1 MRCLLDDGYFFVA
14 LAPVRERVAKRL
26 VLVVVLL
33 LTLDV
38 AVHNDVAVSTHDGTR
53 LEANWADCKVWSH
66 VVASRDLVWHHI
78 LVVLRVWVCSEVHQE
93 LSHILSATHGCEVK
107 RSVALFIRYVR
118 LGSILEKQ
126 LQDLVLAI
134 VPSSL
139 EQGRSFVLIHLIDI
153 SMCDDEPFAD
163 VFVLLHASQCE
174 RTLSS
179 VGHDSRIGSELEQK
193 ANDVQMVVDRGF
205 HQAGQTQVV
214 HNVDIKDAVRILP
227 FLDSPVIK

>member
-1 MRCLLDDGYFFVA
+1 M
-14 LAPVRERVAKRL
+14 
-26 VLVVVLL
+26 
-33 LTLDV
+33 
-38 AVHNDVAVSTHDGTR
+38 
-53 LEANWADCKVWSH
+53 
-66 VVASRDLVWHHI
+66 
-78 LVVLRVWVCSEVHQE
+78 
-93 LSHILSATHGCEVK
+93 
-107 RSVALFIRYVR
+107 
-118 LGSILEKQ
+118 
-126 LQDLVLAI
+126 
-134 VPSSL
+134 
-139 EQGRSFVLIHLIDI
+139 LIHLIDI